1 MIESLFGDLAP
12 RRLPEAGAPASGAPD
27 RRHGPDQRPGREAAD
42 AAQAAATVLADTVT
56 PVVDVVVDT
65 SPAEAMRTHFAAL
78 RERQGDTARAM
89 ITLLDPSR
97 LWAPQ
102 VMHAL
107 SDAAARPLERLN
119 LRERA
124 TLRTLALIERVS
136 VPRLGA
142 PPLKLVH
149 PDIRVPGAA
158 HEEIAHALA
167 EGSAMTAMLVGTLQP
182 HALLA
187 QLRALLA
194 ATRAPG
200 WRCPWL
206 VFVLPPAAAA
216 LGQRIESQA
225 WPPHVRVLAV
235 TEADGSPAG
244 VWNSVLGA
252 WEATRAFMPPAPPE
266 TAPAEPAG
274 SPSGFSWAASDVG
287 GAAAEEPVG
296 LAISPALAPS
306 PATLARLLA
315 PLARTDGVRAC
326 AIVDLRDGDLL
337 ATETRGAPAP
347 GGWPGTGSSLAG
359 SMAEGQR
366 PDLAAVTLG
375 LCAARRAH
383 AALAGEDQAPDEVLV
398 TAGPWQ
404 SLLRI
409 LPGQRSL
416 GFVAVVERSHANLA
430 LLRFRLLDAQRV
442 LG

>member
-12 RRLPEAGAPASGAPD
+12 RRLPGASPAGAV
-27 RRHGPDQRPGREAAD
+27 ET
-42 AAQAAATVLADTVT
+42 AAAVLADTVS
-56 PVVDVVVDT
+56 PMVDVVVDT
-65 SPAEAMRTHFAAL
+65 SPAEAIRTHFAAL
-78 RERQGDTARAM
+78 RARQGDVARAM

-102 VMHAL
+102 VVHAL

-124 TLRTLALIERVS
+124 TLRTLALIERVT

-142 PPLKLVH
+142 APLKVVH
-149 PDIRVPGAA
+149 PDIRVPGAV

-167 EGSAMTAMLVGTLQP
+167 EGSALTAVLVGTLQP

-194 ATRAPG
+194 ATRTPG

-225 WPPHVRVLAV
+225 WPPHVRALAV
-235 TEADGSPAG
+235 TEVDGSPSG

-252 WEATRAFMPPAPPE
+252 WEATRAFMPAAPLADAGSTLRADTGHDGVYSHGDAGTVTGAASSHPAAGAE
-266 TAPAEPAG
+266 RGDGEPAVVLG
-274 SPSGFSWAASDVG
+274 GPAAV
-287 GAAAEEPVG
+287 
-296 LAISPALAPS
+296 PS
-306 PATLARLLA
+306 PTTLARLLA

-326 AIVDLRDGDLL
+326 AVVDLRDGDLL
-337 ATETRGAPAP
+337 ATETRGASTPAWAAGASEP
-347 GGWPGTGSSLAG
+347 TLAG
-359 SMAEGQR
+359 ALDGDDAR

-383 AALAGEDQAPDEVLV
+383 AALAGEAQAPDEVLV

-404 SLLRI
+404 SLLRV
-409 LPGQRSL
+409 LPGQRHL
-416 GFVAVVERSHANLA
+416 GFVALVERSHANLA
-430 LLRFRLLDAQRV
+430 LLRFRLLDAQRM
-442 LG
+442 LA

>member
-12 RRLPEAGAPASGAPD
+12 RRLPEAGNTGLAGT
-27 RRHGPDQRPGREAAD
+27 
-42 AAQAAATVLADTVT
+42 AAAVLADTAA
-56 PVVDVVVDT
+56 PMVDVVVDT

-78 RERQGDTARAM
+78 RTRRDVTQGDGPHDAARAM

-102 VMHAL
+102 VIHTL

-124 TLRTLALIERVS
+124 TLRTLALIERVT
-136 VPRLGA
+136 VPRIGA
-142 PPLKLVH
+142 PPLKVAH

-167 EGSAMTAMLVGTLQP
+167 EGSDLTAVLVGTLQP

-206 VFVLPPAAAA
+206 VFVLPPSAAA
-216 LGQRIESQA
+216 LGQRIENQA
-225 WPPHVRVLAV
+225 WPPHVRALAV

-252 WEATRAFMPPAPPE
+252 WEATRAYMPPAPPE
-266 TAPAEPAG
+266 AAPQLDGRVAPLSGWDAMLDGGDDAGGGRAAGPAAM
-274 SPSGFSWAASDVG
+274 PS
-287 GAAAEEPVG
+287 
-296 LAISPALAPS
+296 L
-306 PATLARLLA
+306 ATLARLLS

-337 ATETRGAPAP
+337 ATETRGAPSSAWS
-347 GGWPGTGSSLAG
+347 GGATIDSAYGSDV
-359 SMAEGQR
+359 ER

-404 SLLRI
+404 SLLRV
-409 LPGQRSL
+409 LPGQRGL
-416 GFVAVVERSHANLA
+416 GFVALVDRSHANLA
-430 LLRFRLLDAQRV
+430 LLRFRLLDAQQV
-442 LG
+442 LA

>member
-12 RRLPEAGAPASGAPD
+12 RRLPEPGAPG
-27 RRHGPDQRPGREAAD
+27 GG
-42 AAQAAATVLADTVT
+42 AAAASPAAAHATLARAAAVLADTSAT
-56 PVVDVVVDT
+56 VVDVVVDT
-65 SPAEAMRTHFAAL
+65 SPAEAMRSHFAAL
-78 RERQGDTARAM
+78 RERHGDAGTGAARPM

-102 VMHAL
+102 VLHAL
-107 SDAAARPLERLN
+107 SDAASRPIERLN

-124 TLRTLALIERVS
+124 TLRTLALIERIT

-142 PPLKLVH
+142 QPLKLVH

-158 HEEIAHALA
+158 AEEIAHALA
-167 EGSAMTAMLVGTLQP
+167 EGSALTAVIVGTLQP

-187 QLRALLA
+187 HLRALMA

-200 WRCPWL
+200 WCCPWL

-216 LGQRIESQA
+216 LGQRIEAQA
-225 WPPHVRVLAV
+225 WPAHVRVLAV

-252 WEATRAFMPPAPPE
+252 WEATRAYMP
-266 TAPAEPAG
+266 
-274 SPSGFSWAASDVG
+274 
-287 GAAAEEPVG
+287 AAE
-296 LAISPALAPS
+296 APALAEVEALPDGGAPADHAPAMAAAAGAPRRPALS
-306 PATLARLLA
+306 PAALAQLLA
-315 PLARTDGVRAC
+315 PLVRSDGVRAC

-337 ATETRGAPAP
+337 ASDQQGDGDTDGLPA
-347 GGWPGTGSSLAG
+347 
-359 SMAEGQR
+359 AER

-383 AALAGEDQAPDEVLV
+383 GALAGPAQLPDEVLI

-404 SLLRI
+404 SLLRT
-409 LPGQRSL
+409 LPGQREL
-416 GFVAVVERSHANLA
+416 GFVAVVDRAHANLA
-430 LLRFRLLDAQRV
+430 LLRFRLLDAAA
-442 LG
+442 LIA